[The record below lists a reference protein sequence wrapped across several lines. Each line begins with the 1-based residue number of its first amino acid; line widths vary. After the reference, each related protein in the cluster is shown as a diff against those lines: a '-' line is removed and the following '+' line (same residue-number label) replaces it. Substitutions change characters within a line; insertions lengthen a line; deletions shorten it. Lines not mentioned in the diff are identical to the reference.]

1 MLLKEI
7 SASDLE
13 KRYKKEKDRKIKQ
26 RLHILLLLREG
37 WTQREVAKML
47 HISNGIIPFW
57 KSRFESEGFNSI
69 QDKEGRG
76 LKSRLH
82 DEELSILGSTIEE
95 GVAMEDGYKRGHK
108 TKDVIE
114 FINSNFGI
122 KYTARH
128 CRRILQMIN
137 CSLQV
142 PRPRNKSR
150 NQEDVNK
157 FKRDFK
163 KNEKVWVMT

>member
-7 SASDLE
+7 SLNELE
-13 KRYKKEKDRKIKQ
+13 TKYKKEKDRKIKQ
-26 RLHILLLLREG
+26 RLHIILLLREG
-37 WTQREVAKML
+37 RTQREVAKMI
-47 HISNGIIPFW
+47 HISNGIVPFW
-57 KSRFESEGFNSI
+57 KARFESGGFASL

-76 LKSRLH
+76 IKPKL
-82 DEELSILGSTIEE
+82 DEEELSMLGSAIEE
-95 GVAMEDGYKRGHK
+95 GILLEDGYRRGHK

-163 KNEKVWVMT
+163 KNEKVWAMT

>member
-1 MLLKEI
+1 MLLNKISVKE
-7 SASDLE
+7 LE
-13 KRYKKEKDRKIKQ
+13 QKYKKEKDRKIKQ

-37 WTQREVAKML
+37 WTQREVAKMI
-47 HISNGIIPFW
+47 HISNGIVPFW
-57 KSRFESEGFNSI
+57 KKRFESGNFETL

-76 LKSRLH
+76 VKSKLS
-82 DEELSILGSTIEE
+82 DENVSMTGSFIEE
-95 GVAMEDGYKRGHK
+95 GVLMENGYTRGCK
-108 TKDVIE
+108 TKDIVE

-122 KYTARH
+122 VYTPRH
-128 CRRILQMIN
+128 CQRILKWIN

-150 NQEDVNK
+150 NEEDVNK
-157 FKRDFK
+157 FKHEFK

>member
-7 SASDLE
+7 SVSDLE

-26 RLHILLLLREG
+26 RLHMLLLLREG

-57 KSRFESEGFNSI
+57 KSRFESEGFNSLK
-69 QDKEGRG
+69 DKEGRG
-76 LKSRLH
+76 LKSRLD
-82 DEELSILGSTIEE
+82 DEELSSLGSAIED
-95 GVAMEDGYKRGHK
+95 GVTMEDGYRRGYK
-108 TKDVIE
+108 TKDAIE
-114 FINSNFGI
+114 FINSNFGVE
-122 KYTARH
+122 YTARH
-128 CRRILQMIN
+128 CRRILQSLN

-150 NQEDVNK
+150 NQEDVDN
-157 FKRDFK
+157 FKQEFK
-163 KNEKVWVMT
+163 KNEKIWMMK

>member
-1 MLLKEI
+1 MLLNKISVKE
-7 SASDLE
+7 LE
-13 KRYKKEKDRKIKQ
+13 QKYKKEKDRKIRQ

-37 WTQREVAKML
+37 WTQREVAKMI
-47 HISNGIIPFW
+47 HISNGIVPFW
-57 KSRFESEGFNSI
+57 KKRFESGNFETL

-76 LKSRLH
+76 VKSKLS
-82 DEELSILGSTIEE
+82 DENISMTGSFIEE
-95 GVAMEDGYKRGHK
+95 GVLMENGYTRGCK
-108 TKDVIE
+108 TKDVVE

-122 KYTARH
+122 VYTPRH
-128 CRRILQMIN
+128 CQRILKWIN

-150 NQEDVNK
+150 NEEDVNK
-157 FKRDFK
+157 FKHEFK

>member
-7 SASDLE
+7 SVSDLE
-13 KRYKKEKDRKIKQ
+13 RRYKKEKNTKIKQ

-37 WTQREVAKML
+37 WTQREAAKML
-47 HISNGIIPFW
+47 HISNGIVPFW
-57 KSRFESEGFNSI
+57 KARFESGGFENLE
-69 QDKEGRG
+69 DKKGRG
-76 LKSRLH
+76 IKPKMN
-82 DEELSILGSTIEE
+82 DEDLSMLGSSIEE
-95 GVAMEDGYKRGHK
+95 GVLMEDGYRRGYK

-122 KYTARH
+122 GYSARH
-128 CRRILQMIN
+128 CRRILQSFD

-150 NQEDVNK
+150 NQEEVDK
-157 FKRDFK
+157 FKQEFK
-163 KNEKVWVMT
+163 KNEKVWMMK

>member
-1 MLLKEI
+1 MLLNKI

-37 WTQREVAKML
+37 WTQREVAKMI
-47 HISNGIIPFW
+47 HISNGIVPFW
-57 KSRFESEGFNSI
+57 KSRFESEGFNSL

-76 LKSRLH
+76 LKSRLN
-82 DEELSILGSTIEE
+82 DEKLSSLGSAIEE

-163 KNEKVWVMT
+163 KTRKFG

>member
-1 MLLKEI
+1 MILKEI

-37 WTQREVAKML
+37 WTQREVAKMI
-47 HISNGIIPFW
+47 HISNGIVPFW
-57 KSRFESEGFNSI
+57 KSRFESEGFNSL

-76 LKSRLH
+76 LKSRLN

-163 KNEKVWVMT
+163 KNEKVWAMT